1 MNKLGN
7 CKNVQVNLLTSSRY
21 IDNKTDNIAFVKIT
35 ILEPKDNDILVISN
49 YTIYDFPDV
58 RKNYDILSQL
68 YFTKDRFKK
77 YERDVLLSCGDEN
90 YYDTMS
96 QVIEYVNSYKNKLVL
111 EYLHIHPID
120 ENSSKKFFADVF
132 DEKDFN
138 ENVFTNSS
146 IWR

>member
-7 CKNVQVNLLTSSRY
+7 CKNVQVNFLTSSKY
-21 IDNKTDNIAFVKIT
+21 FNEKTNYMMFVKIT
-35 ILEPKDNDILVISN
+35 IVEPLGNDILVISN
-49 YTIYDFPDV
+49 YTIYSFPDV
-58 RKNYDILSQL
+58 SDNFEILRDL

-77 YERDVLLSCGDEN
+77 YDSDVLLSCGDEN

-96 QVIEYVNSYKNKLVL
+96 QVIEYVNSYKDKLVL

-120 ENSSKKFFADVF
+120 ENGSKKFFADVF

-138 ENVFTNSS
+138 ENVFNNSS
-146 IWR
+146 VWN